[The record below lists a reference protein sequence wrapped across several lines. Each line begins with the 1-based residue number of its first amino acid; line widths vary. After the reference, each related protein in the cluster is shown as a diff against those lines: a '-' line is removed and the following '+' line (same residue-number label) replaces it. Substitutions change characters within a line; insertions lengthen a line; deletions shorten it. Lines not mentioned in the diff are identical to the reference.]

1 MKTFQGDSGIISISS
16 TYRTV
21 PGNKVINALS
31 KAHCCA
37 ACCSKRYRTL
47 LQLLLAAVTQL
58 CLSELCYVSVFAR
71 PPGRFLVSA
80 PFYTS
85 QSGPTAIA
93 AIHSCSAA
101 AVKPTWSSSANQ
113 HALISA
119 ACQKNHVNVVG
130 QVEPFILLLILQAS
144 LGRFILAP
152 DSVQHWTCDTSF
164 MHSSC

>member
-31 KAHCCA
+31 KAQCCA
-37 ACCSKRYRTL
+37 ACCSKCYRTL

-80 PFYTS
+80 PFYIS

-101 AVKPTWSSSANQ
+101 ANQ

-119 ACQKNHVNVVG
+119 AFRNHVNVVG
-130 QVEPFILLLILQAS
+130 QVEPFILISILQAS

-152 DSVQHWTCDTSF
+152 GSVQHWTCDTSF